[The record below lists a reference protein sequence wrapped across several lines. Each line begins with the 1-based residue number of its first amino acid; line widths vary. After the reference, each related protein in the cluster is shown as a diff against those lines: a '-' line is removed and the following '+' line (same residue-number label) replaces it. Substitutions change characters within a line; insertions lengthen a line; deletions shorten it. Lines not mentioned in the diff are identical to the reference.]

1 MASTPDLGAPA
12 PDFTLPGI
20 VLSGTGTGSDAGDVE
35 RRDFTLSEHRG
46 KPIVLAFYPGDDTPV
61 CTKQM
66 CAYNNE
72 LEKFTGIGAEVWGIS
87 PQGLDSHEKFA
98 LRHGL
103 HQPLLADPDK
113 TVIREYGVAAK
124 GLGLKRSV
132 FLVDAEGVLRWK
144 HVATL
149 GLMFQSVQTLTEQ
162 IAALA

>member
-20 VLSGTGTGSDAGDVE
+20 VLTGTGSGAGGVE

-72 LEKFTGIGAEVWGIS
+72 LEKFTGVGAEVWGIS
-87 PQGLDSHEKFA
+87 PQDLASHEKFA

-103 HQPLLADPDK
+103 QQPLLADTEK

-132 FLVDAEGVLRWK
+132 FLIDAEGVLRWK

-149 GLMFQSVQTLTEQ
+149 GLTFQPVATLTAQ

>member
-1 MASTPDLGAPA
+1 MASTPDIGAPA

-20 VLSGTGTGSDAGDVE
+20 ILSGTGVE

-72 LEKFTGIGAEVWGIS
+72 LAKFTGVGAEVWGIS
-87 PQGLDSHEKFA
+87 PQDVDSHEKFA

-103 HQPLLADPDK
+103 QQPLLADTDK
-113 TVIREYGVAAK
+113 VAIREYGIAVK

-132 FLVDAEGVLRWK
+132 FLIDAEGVLRWK

-149 GLMFQSVQTLTEQ
+149 GLTFQPVATLTEQ

>member
-1 MASTPDLGAPA
+1 MAPTPEIGAPA

-20 VLSGTGTGSDAGDVE
+20 VLAGTEVE
-35 RRDFTLSEHRG
+35 RRDFAVSEHRG
-46 KPIVLAFYPGDDTPV
+46 KPIVLAFYPGDETPV

-66 CAYNNE
+66 CAYSNE

-87 PQGLDSHEKFA
+87 PQDLDSHEKFA

-103 HQPLLADPDK
+103 QLPLLADPDK
-113 TVIREYGVAAK
+113 TVIRQYGVALK

-132 FLVDAEGVLRWK
+132 FLIDAEGVLRWK

-149 GLMFQSVQTLTEQ
+149 GLSFQPVATLTEK

>member
-20 VLSGTGTGSDAGDVE
+20 ILSGTDVE

-46 KPIVLAFYPGDDTPV
+46 KPIVIAFYPGDNTPV

-72 LEKFTGIGAEVWGIS
+72 LEKFTGVGAEVWGIS
-87 PQGLDSHEKFA
+87 PQDLASHEKFA

-149 GLMFQSVQTLTEQ
+149 GLTFQPVATLTAQ

>member
-1 MASTPDLGAPA
+1 MASTPELGAPA

-20 VLSGTGTGSDAGDVE
+20 VLSGTEVE
-35 RRDFTLSEHRG
+35 QRDFTLSGHRG

-87 PQGLDSHEKFA
+87 PQDLESHEKFA
-98 LRHGL
+98 RRHGL
-103 HQPLLADPDK
+103 QQPLLADPDK
-113 TVIREYGVAAK
+113 TVIRQYGVALK

-132 FLVDAEGVLRWK
+132 FLVDAAGVLRWK
-144 HVATL
+144 HVATF
-149 GLMFQSVQTLTEQ
+149 GLTFQPVATLTEQ